1 MMTTPETVFRRVIAA
16 LERAGIPHML
26 TGSFASGIHGVTRAT
41 QDIDLVV
48 APTAPQLR
56 QFVQSLPTGEF
67 YVDESAAHEALANEG
82 QFNLIDLANG
92 WKVDLIMRK
101 SRPFSRTEF
110 ERRRPVEAWGVAL
123 SVATIEDIILAKLEW
138 AKLGGP
144 ERQIEDVAS
153 LLRLRGDGID
163 RTYLSRW
170 IDELGVNAQWLRAE
184 HIATK

>member
-1 MMTTPETVFRRVIAA
+1 MTTPEAVFRHVIAA
-16 LERAGIPHML
+16 LNRAGIPHML

-48 APTAPQLR
+48 APTAQQVR
-56 QFVQSLPTGEF
+56 QFVHSLPADEF
-67 YVDESAAHEALANEG
+67 YADESAAHEALAHEG
-82 QFNLIDLANG
+82 QFNVIDLANG

-110 ERRRPVEAWGVAL
+110 ERRRPVEAWGVVL

-138 AKLGGP
+138 AKLGGS

-153 LLRLRGDGID
+153 LLRLRGDDID
-163 RTYLSRW
+163 RAYLLRW
-170 IDELGVNAQWLRAE
+170 IDDLGVSAQWLRAE
-184 HIATK
+184 GMAAK